1 MFAEQP
7 SSAPAS
13 LAAAATADLAPG
25 LVLLQQPGEQQP
37 GEQQPG
43 ETAGTQRP
51 APGRKGQSKGAAPAE
66 TEQGPKQLAA
76 AASLEGDWSLSGG
89 AAPSASQSAAPSASQ
104 HAASQPQ
111 GQSFMPTSQGRALM
125 AGLRQ
130 DWLHGSR
137 LAHSETAQCTVPAG
151 TAARQLTQNGVKP
164 PSQSRPEAAGPTAAK
179 PSAAAA
185 NTPCSPPAA
194 KKRRH
199 LSSSDAPVAASNGAR
214 SGSKAASK
222 TDRCGNLQGS
232 AEAGSSPMKQKSK
245 RQ

>member
-25 LVLLQQPGEQQP
+25 LALLQRPGEQQP
-37 GEQQPG
+37 DKP
-43 ETAGTQRP
+43 AGTQRP
-51 APGRKGQSKGAAPAE
+51 DPGRKGQSKGAAPAE

-76 AASLEGDWSLSGG
+76 AASLEGEWSLSGG

-104 HAASQPQ
+104 RAATQPQ

-137 LAHSETAQCTVPAG
+137 LAHSETAHCTAPAG

-164 PSQSRPEAAGPTAAK
+164 PSQSRPEAAVPAVAK

-185 NTPCSPPAA
+185 STPFWPPAA
-194 KKRRH
+194 KKRRQ
-199 LSSSDAPVAASNGAR
+199 LSSSDAPVAATNGAR
-214 SGSKAASK
+214 SGAKAASK
-222 TDRCGNLQGS
+222 SERCGNLQGS
-232 AEAGSSPMKQKSK
+232 AAVGSSPLKQNSK